1 MMTMLTN
8 TGTTGERKKIF
19 TPEDIGER
27 MWKFR
32 NQIGGTV
39 DLTKWIVADEYID
52 GATIYENIETGAV
65 VSLNVEEPRPNK

>member
-1 MMTMLTN
+1 MPINLN
-8 TGTTGERKKIF
+8 TGTTGGRKKIF
-19 TPEDIGER
+19 TAEEVGER

-52 GATIYENIETGAV
+52 GATIYKNLDTGAV
-65 VSLNVEEPRPNK
+65 VSLNVEDPRPNQ